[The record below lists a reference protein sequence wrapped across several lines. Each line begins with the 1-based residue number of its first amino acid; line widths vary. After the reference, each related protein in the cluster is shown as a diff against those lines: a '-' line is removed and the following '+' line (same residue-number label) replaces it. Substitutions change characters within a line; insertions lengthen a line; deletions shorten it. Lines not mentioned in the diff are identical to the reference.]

1 MRFVKAAFILLL
13 LSSAFIHVAEAQ
25 MPKALDVLKKIGG
38 KSSSSSTSSASSSDV
53 TQGLKEALRIGTEN
67 AVSSTGRTDGFL
79 GNPLIKILL
88 PKKFQ
93 TVEKGLRLAGQGEK
107 VDAFVT
113 SMNRAAEQA
122 TPKAKSIF
130 VDAITSMTIDD
141 AKNLLNGGDTAAT
154 DFFKAKTS
162 DKLYDAF
169 RPVVDNSM
177 NKVGTVQKYNQ
188 LTGQIKKLPLVK
200 SQSLDVGDY
209 VTNKSLDGLFLM
221 VAEEEKKIRTNPAAR
236 VTDLLKNVFGK

>member
-1 MRFVKAAFILLL
+1 MRYVKAAFALLL
-13 LSSAFIHVAEAQ
+13 LSSFFSQGAEAQ
-25 MPKALDVLKKIGG
+25 LPKALDALKKMGG
-38 KSSSSSTSSASSSDV
+38 QATGGTASTSGSDI

-67 AVSSTGRTDGFL
+67 AVASTGKPDGFL
-79 GNPLIKILL
+79 GNPLIKIGL
-88 PKKFQ
+88 PNQLQ
-93 TVEKGLRLAGQGEK
+93 TVEKGLRLAGYGDR
-107 VDAFVT
+107 VDTFVT

-122 TPKAKSIF
+122 TPQAKAIF

-162 DKLYDAF
+162 DKLYQAF
-169 RPVVDNSM
+169 HPVVDSSM
-177 NKVGTVQKYNQ
+177 NQVGTVQRYNALLSQ
-188 LTGQIKKLPLVK
+188 AEGLPFVK
-200 SQSLDVGDY
+200 TQSLDVGDY

>member
-1 MRFVKAAFILLL
+1 MRYAKTVLALFLF
-13 LSSAFIHVAEAQ
+13 SSFFSYVAEAQ
-25 MPKALDVLKKIGG
+25 LPKALDALKKMGG
-38 KSSSSSTSSASSSDV
+38 QSTGDTTSASGSDI

-67 AVSSTGRTDGFL
+67 AVATTGRPDGFL
-79 GNPLIKILL
+79 GNSLIKILL
-88 PKKFQ
+88 PEKFQ
-93 TVEKGLRLAGQGEK
+93 TLEKGLRLAGQGDK
-107 VDAFVT
+107 VDTFIT

-122 TPKAKSIF
+122 APKAKPIF

-162 DKLYDAF
+162 DKLYQTF
-169 RPVVDNSM
+169 RPVVDDSM
-177 NKVGTVQKYNQ
+177 NKVGTVQRYNA
-188 LTGQIKKLPLVK
+188 LVGQAKSLPLVK
-200 SQSLDVGDY
+200 TQSLDVGDY

-221 VAEEEKKIRTNPAAR
+221 VAQEEKKIRTNPAAR

>member
-1 MRFVKAAFILLL
+1 MRYVKLSLALLL
-13 LSSAFIHVAEAQ
+13 LSSLFSHVAEAQ
-25 MPKALDVLKKIGG
+25 LPKALDVLKKLGDQSTG
-38 KSSSSSTSSASSSDV
+38 STSSASGADI

-67 AVSSTGRTDGFL
+67 AVASTGRPDGFL
-79 GNPLIKILL
+79 GNPLIKILM

-93 TVEKGLRLAGQGEK
+93 TVEKGLRIAGFGGQ
-107 VDAFVT
+107 VDEFIT

-130 VDAITSMTIDD
+130 VNAITSMTIDD
-141 AKNLLNGGDTAAT
+141 AKQLLNGGDTAAT

-162 DKLYDAF
+162 DKLYSAF

-177 NKVGTVQKYNQ
+177 NQVGTVQRYNA
-188 LTGQIKKLPLVK
+188 LLGQTQKLPLVK
-200 SQSLDVGDY
+200 TQSLDVGDY
-209 VTNKSLDGLFLM
+209 VTNKSLDGLFLI
-221 VAEEEKKIRTNPAAR
+221 VAQEEKKIRTNPAAR

>member
-1 MRFVKAAFILLL
+1 MRFVKAAFILLF
-13 LSSAFIHVAEAQ
+13 LSSAFSHVAEAQ
-25 MPKALDVLKKIGG
+25 LPKALDVIKKIGG
-38 KSSSSSTSSASSSDV
+38 QSTGGTRSASGADI

-67 AVSSTGRTDGFL
+67 AVASTGRPDGFL
-79 GNPLIKILL
+79 GNNLIKILL

-93 TVEKGLRLAGQGEK
+93 TLEKGLRFAGQGDK
-107 VDAFVT
+107 VDSFVT

-130 VDAITSMTIDD
+130 VDAITSMTVDD
-141 AKNLLNGGDTAAT
+141 AKGLLNGGDTAAT

-162 DKLYDAF
+162 DKLYNAF

-177 NKVGTVQKYNQ
+177 NKVGTVQRYNA
-188 LTGQIKKLPLVK
+188 LLGQAQKLPLVK
-200 SQSLDVGDY
+200 TQSLDVGDY
-209 VTNKSLDGLFLM
+209 VTNKSLDGLFFM
-221 VAEEEKKIRTNPAAR
+221 VAQEEKKIRTNPSAR

>member
-1 MRFVKAAFILLL
+1 MHYVKVAFVFLL
-13 LSSAFIHVAEAQ
+13 LSGIFSHMAEAQ
-25 MPKALDVLKKIGG
+25 LPKMPDIIKKLGEQSSGG
-38 KSSSSSTSSASSSDV
+38 TTSTSNADIV
-53 TQGLKEALRIGTEN
+53 QGLKEALRIGTEN
-67 AVSSTGRTDGFL
+67 AVSSTGRPDGFL
-79 GNPLIKILL
+79 SNSLIKILL

-93 TVEKGLRLAGQGEK
+93 TVEKGLRLAGQGDK
-107 VDAFVT
+107 VDTFIT

-130 VDAITSMTIDD
+130 VNAIKSMTIDD

-162 DKLYDAF
+162 DKLYNAL

-177 NKVGTVQKYNQ
+177 NKVGTVQRYNA
-188 LTGQIKKLPLVK
+188 LLGQTKKLPLVK
-200 SQSLDVGDY
+200 TQSLDAGDY
-209 VTNKSLDGLFLM
+209 VTNKTLDGLFFM
-221 VAEEEKKIRTNPAAR
+221 VAQEEKKIRTNPAAR

>member
-1 MRFVKAAFILLL
+1 MRYAKMALALLVLSGL
-13 LSSAFIHVAEAQ
+13 LSHVAEAQ
-25 MPKALDVLKKIGG
+25 LPKALDAIKKLGQQ
-38 KSSSSSTSSASSSDV
+38 SSSGTTASTADI

-67 AVSSTGRTDGFL
+67 AVASTGRPDGFL
-79 GNPLIKILL
+79 ANPLIKIVM

-93 TVEKGLRLAGQGEK
+93 TVEKGLRLAGFDGQ
-107 VDAFVT
+107 VDGFIT

-130 VDAITSMTIDD
+130 VNAITSMTIDD

-162 DKLYDAF
+162 DKLYNAF

-177 NKVGTVQKYNQ
+177 NKVGTVQRYNA
-188 LTGQIKKLPLVK
+188 LLGQTKKLPLLK
-200 SQSLDVGDY
+200 TQSLDVGDY
-209 VTNKSLDGLFLM
+209 VTNKTLDGLFLI
-221 VAEEEKKIRTNPAAR
+221 VAQEEKKIRTNPAAR

>member
-1 MRFVKAAFILLL
+1 MRLAKTAFILLL
-13 LSSAFIHVAEAQ
+13 LSSVFSHVAEAQ
-25 MPKALDVLKKIGG
+25 LPKALDALKKIGG
-38 KSSSSSTSSASSSDV
+38 QSSGGTTSASGSDI
-53 TQGLKEALRIGTEN
+53 TQGLKEALRIGTEK
-67 AVSSTGRTDGFL
+67 AVANTGRPDGFS

-93 TVEKGLRLAGQGEK
+93 TLEKGLRLAGQGDK
-107 VDAFVT
+107 VDTFIT

-130 VDAITSMTIDD
+130 VDAITGMTVDD
-141 AKNLLNGGDTAAT
+141 AKGLLQGGDTAAT
-154 DFFKAKTS
+154 EFFKAKTS
-162 DKLYDAF
+162 DKLYNAF

-177 NKVGTVQKYNQ
+177 NKVGTVQRYNS
-188 LTGQIKKLPLVK
+188 LMGQAKSVPFVK
-200 SQSLDVGDY
+200 AQSLDVGDY

-221 VAEEEKKIRTNPAAR
+221 VAQEEKKIRTNPSAH